1 MPTNFKI
8 SFIVFIFFLTIH
20 NQGIITFIDYNISFR
35 KKQPFSEKNYL
46 FVTEENYTPINV
58 QGAKNEIW
66 LENLEAPYKIVR
78 INSKYIHNNEQY
90 NMDLFKMQYVIKQIK
105 KKTLSFKMN
114 ALNICLDLNSSVK
127 LEENDQKI
135 DTVNI
140 TDLDDVKKDNF
151 LSNVFPKIKTN
162 SFKKTDNL
170 DKIINVTDDINKKT
184 EAENK
189 KFENVFKP
197 KRIIITKVLIAIN
210 IAMYLLSLI
219 ISDNFTASLIFLGA
233 NNRSLVLSGEF
244 YRLLASAFLH
254 GSILHLVVNMYSL
267 WIIGSQVET
276 YIGKV
281 KYLIIYLLSALMG
294 NVFSIVFLEN
304 SLSVGASGA
313 IFGLMGALL
322 YFGYHYRLYL
332 SNALTGQ
339 LIPIII
345 LNLTLGFI
353 STGIDNA
360 AHIGGLIG
368 GYLSTMIVGLKY
380 KSNKQETIN
389 GLIVYIVL
397 LAFLLYVVFNLV

>member
-1 MPTNFKI
+1 M
-8 SFIVFIFFLTIH
+8 STILNNKDEMIMSLVH
-20 NQGIITFIDYNISFR
+20 Y
-35 KKQPFSEKNYL
+35 

-58 QGAKNEIW
+58 QGVKNEIW
-66 LENLEAPYKIVR
+66 LENLDAPYKIVR

-90 NMDLFKMQYVIKQIK
+90 DMDIFKMQFVMKQIK

-114 ALNICLDLNSSVK
+114 ALNICLDLGSSVN
-127 LEENDQKI
+127 LNSEEENKKI
-135 DTVNI
+135 NTINI
-140 TDLDDVKKDNF
+140 TDLNDIKKNNF
-151 LSNVFPKIKTN
+151 LGKVFPKITTN
-162 SFKKTDNL
+162 SFKKTNDL
-170 DKIINVTDDINKKT
+170 DKIINVTEDINKKT

-197 KRIIITKVLIAIN
+197 KKIVVTKVLIALN
-210 IAMYLLSLI
+210 IIMYVISMVISENFTESLI
-219 ISDNFTASLIFLGA
+219 ILGA
-233 NNRSLVLSGEF
+233 NNRGLVLSGEY
-244 YRLLASAFLH
+244 YRLIACSFLH
-254 GSILHLVVNMYSL
+254 GNILHLFVNMYSL

-294 NVFSIVFLEN
+294 SLFSIVFLEN

-332 SNALTGQ
+332 SNALTNQ
-339 LIPIII
+339 LVPIIV
-345 LNLTLGFI
+345 LNLALGFM
-353 STGIDNA
+353 SSSIDNG

-380 KSNKQETIN
+380 KSKKSETIN
-389 GLIVYIVL
+389 GLIVYGILVI
-397 LAFLLYVVFNLV
+397 FLLYVLFKLI

>member
-1 MPTNFKI
+1 M
-8 SFIVFIFFLTIH
+8 STILNNKDEMIMSLVH
-20 NQGIITFIDYNISFR
+20 Y
-35 KKQPFSEKNYL
+35 

-78 INSKYIHNNEQY
+78 INSKYIHNDEQY
-90 NMDLFKMQYVIKQIK
+90 NMDLFKMKYVMKQIK

-114 ALNICLDLNSSVK
+114 ALNICLDLNNSVDLK
-127 LEENDQKI
+127 NEEENSKI
-135 DTVNI
+135 NTVNI
-140 TDLDDVKKDNF
+140 TSLNDIKKNNF

-162 SFKKTDNL
+162 SFKKTNDL
-170 DKIINVTDDINKKT
+170 DKIITVTEDINKKT

-197 KRIIITKVLIAIN
+197 KRIIVTKILIAIN
-210 IAMYLLSLI
+210 IIMYLLSLI
-219 ISDNFTASLIFLGA
+219 ISNNFTESLIILGA
-233 NNRSLVLSGEF
+233 NNRGLVLHGEY
-244 YRLLASAFLH
+244 YRLITCAFLH
-254 GSILHLVVNMYSL
+254 GSLLHLFVNMYSL

-276 YIGKV
+276 YIGKI

-294 NVFSIVFLEN
+294 SLFSIIFLEN

-332 SNALTGQ
+332 SNALTSQ
-339 LIPIII
+339 IIPIIV
-345 LNLTLGFI
+345 LNLSLGFI
-353 STGIDNA
+353 STSIDNG

-380 KSNKQETIN
+380 KSQKRETIN
-389 GLIVYIVL
+389 GIIVYSILTIFIFYVLFKIV
-397 LAFLLYVVFNLV
+397 